1 MQANENNMAG
11 GIAGPNEAGAYPDD
25 GNSRVNERRYGA
37 DSPGRKVLV
46 GVFIA
51 LMVLGIGVAGF
62 FWVLRPLMGSG
73 GEKTVEVKG
82 SKKEFGLGSKP
93 LVGPQASA
101 DCATVALTQANGQPL
116 LGSDGAPITVDCNG
130 KASSQVPAPNGLYQ
144 GAPANSGGQGQP
156 KPPSKYRGSIL
167 LKDDTAAG
175 RSIGMPALPAM
186 PDLSALQG
194 MLNRKQGGGLMGG
207 NQGDGATAGG
217 VRDVRG
223 DVGGMLNVTATSPAQ
238 AGMLKDMPYLLP
250 KGKQID
256 CALTTRIVSEVS
268 GFASCVLTANVYSVD
283 GKTLLLERGS
293 EVDGEYQAGMKRGQ
307 RRLFVLWNRVRTPLG
322 VYVNLAS
329 PNADALGTMGLPG
342 YVDNK
347 WFERIG
353 SALLLSL
360 VQDGMAAAV
369 GGDSTKRTFDENGNV
384 TSETT
389 PKLTKTRETA
399 ESSVATVLADQIGI
413 QPTLYANQGDR
424 ISIYVARD
432 VDFRGVYAR
441 N

>member
-1 MQANENNMAG
+1 MQPNEHQASG
-11 GIAGPNEAGAYPDD
+11 GITGPNDSTNYSDD
-25 GNSRVNERRYGA
+25 GRSRVNERRYGA
-37 DSPGRKVLV
+37 ASPGRKVAIGIAVALGLV
-46 GVFIA
+46 AVAVFGWF
-51 LMVLGIGVAGF
+51 LVVK
-62 FWVLRPLMGSG
+62 PLAFGNDV
-73 GEKTVEVKG
+73 EKVEVKG
-82 SKKEFGLGSKP
+82 SKKEFGLGAMPIRS
-93 LVGPQASA
+93 PQAKA
-101 DCATVALTQANGQPL
+101 DCVSVALTQTNGQPL
-116 LGSDGAPITVDCNG
+116 IGVDGLPITVDCNG
-130 KASSQVPAPNGLYQ
+130 QASSQVPAPNGLYQ
-144 GAPANSGGQGQP
+144 GAPANGGAQGQP
-156 KPPSKYRGSIL
+156 KPSKYRGTIL
-167 LKDDTAAG
+167 LKEDSAAG
-175 RSIGMPALPAM
+175 RSVGMPELPKM

-194 MLNRKQGGGLMGG
+194 MLERRQGSAMLGGGRAEE
-207 NQGDGATAGG
+207 GASSGA
-217 VRDVRG
+217 RDVRG
-223 DVGGMLNVTATSPAQ
+223 DVSGMLNATATGPAK
-238 AGMLKDMPYLLP
+238 AGVLKRMPYLLP

-256 CALTTRIVSEVS
+256 CALTTRVISEVS
-268 GFASCVLTANVYSVD
+268 GFASCVLTSNVYSVD

-293 EVDGEYQAGMKRGQ
+293 EVDGEYQAGMRRGQ

-329 PNADALGTMGLPG
+329 PSADALGTMGLPG

-369 GGDSTKRTFDENGNV
+369 GGDSVTRTYDENGNV
-384 TSETT
+384 VSEKS
-389 PKLTKTRETA
+389 PRLTNTRETA

-432 VDFRGVYAR
+432 VDFGEVYAR